1 MSTVLDPQTQR
12 ADLDDDAL
20 YEIVHGERREKP
32 PMGVPQN
39 LVCAA
44 LSYYL
49 GSRVREQQLG
59 TVVPETLFVL
69 NQASDLQRRPDL
81 AFVSRQRWRR
91 PEQTAAWNVVPDLA
105 VEVISPTNR
114 ADDVLDK
121 IEEYFAA
128 GVRLVWVV
136 YCQRQCIYIYRSP
149 KDIRVLG
156 PEDALQ
162 GEDVIP
168 DFSLRV
174 AQLFEDLDEPADRT
188 DRT

>member
-1 MSTVLDPQTQR
+1 MSTVLETSTER
-12 ADLDDDAL
+12 THLDDDSL

-44 LSYYL
+44 LSFYL
-49 GSRVREQQLG
+49 GPYVREQHLG

-69 NQASDLQRRPDL
+69 DQASDLQRRPDL

-91 PEQTAAWNVVPDLA
+91 PEQTHAWDVIPDLM

-114 ADDVLDK
+114 ADDVIGK

-136 YCQRQCIYIYRSP
+136 YCEQRKIYVYQSP
-149 KDIRVLG
+149 EKIRVLG
-156 PEDALQ
+156 PGAVLE
-162 GEDVIP
+162 GEDVVSGFNLP
-168 DFSLRV
+168 V
-174 AQLFEDLDEPADRT
+174 AKLFEELDEPAEGRDA
-188 DRT
+188 